1 MAEAASR
8 RPLIAERSG
17 FDLQSGPVRF
27 VVDKGALDRFF
38 FAIASVFHCLCQATN
53 VPYLLVSIQAREAW
67 ESPNN
72 AGYVGSTGG
81 CIAHW

>member
-17 FDLQSGPVRF
+17 FDLQPGPVRF
-27 VVDKGALDRFF
+27 VVDKVVLGQFF
-38 FAIASVFHCLCQATN
+38 LAIASVFHFLSPATN
-53 VPYLLVSIQAREAW
+53 VSYLFVSIQAREAW
-67 ESPNN
+67 EATKN